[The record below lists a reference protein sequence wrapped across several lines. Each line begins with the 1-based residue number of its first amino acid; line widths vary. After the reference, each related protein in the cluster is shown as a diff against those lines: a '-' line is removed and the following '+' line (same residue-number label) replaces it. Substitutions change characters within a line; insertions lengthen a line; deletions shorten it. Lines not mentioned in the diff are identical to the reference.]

1 MKKVLVLG
9 IIVIA
14 LSWNAFAASGGPD
27 IRIIDNKVSIQAE
40 AVPLGRLLRLL
51 DRATGMTSK
60 VPAELANRNISVRF
74 ELDKAMRPAPPDL
87 RELGV
92 QVLFWSRLGAQ
103 PAPLRPITLQ
113 EC

>member
-40 AVPLGRLLRLL
+40 AIPLGRLLRLL
-51 DRATGMTSK
+51 DQATGMTSK
-60 VPAELANRNISVRF
+60 VPPELSNRNISVRVSNLTLDEAVHKIF
-74 ELDKAMRPAPPDL
+74 EGQPLDYAVIQGKSIVVT
-87 RELGV
+87 G
-92 QVLFWSRLGAQ
+92 
-103 PAPLRPITLQ
+103 T
-113 EC
+113 